1 MATLQKGVDLKKTK
15 PYPSGS
21 QASSFSQLSALE
33 VRKPWKALSSS
44 QVCFEQSSATAQAAE
59 CEQVPVLSVRCGL
72 DNFPGAAKHFFW
84 GEETKN
90 WLIFSRQNNSSNF
103 NNFLLL
109 YWNSFAPKPAPAMT
123 PVIAAGF
130 SGGENI
136 PFPFCFLFS
145 QMLAIFLCFLQT
157 PAHLCV
163 IGKLGWT
170 QQLPNFSIK
179 LSRSPPKTGC
189 ASLQHLFCYPLTFC
203 LHITS
208 PETLSSHFLP
218 PSFPTTHCIL
228 FCWLWNHPFSL
239 TK

>member
-1 MATLQKGVDLKKTK
+1 MPLKWGSLEK
-15 PYPSGS
+15 PCPPPRSVLNRA
-21 QASSFSQLSALE
+21 QPQHRQLSVSRYLCC
-33 VRKPWKALSSS
+33 LSDVGWTISPLL
-44 QVCFEQSSATAQAAE
+44 QNT
-59 CEQVPVLSVRCGL
+59 
-72 DNFPGAAKHFFW
+72 FFG

-90 WLIFSRQNNSSNF
+90 WLIFSRQNNSNNF

-109 YWNSFAPKPAPAMT
+109 YCNSFAPKPAPPMT
-123 PVIAAGF
+123 PIIPAGF

-136 PFPFCFLFS
+136 PFPFCLFS

-170 QQLPNFSIK
+170 QQLPDFSIK

-218 PSFPTTHCIL
+218 PSFPTTHCIS
-228 FCWLWNHPFSL
+228 FYWLWNHPFSL

>member
-1 MATLQKGVDLKKTK
+1 MPLKWGSLEK
-15 PYPSGS
+15 PCPPPRSVLNRA
-21 QASSFSQLSALE
+21 QPRHKQLSVSRYLCC
-33 VRKPWKALSSS
+33 LSDVGWTIS
-44 QVCFEQSSATAQAAE
+44 
-59 CEQVPVLSVRCGL
+59 PVLQNIFLGGGR
-72 DNFPGAAKHFFW
+72 KQ
-84 GEETKN
+84 KN
-90 WLIFSRQNNSSNF
+90 GLIFSRQNNSSNF

-109 YWNSFAPKPAPAMT
+109 YWNSFAPKPAPPMT
-123 PVIAAGF
+123 PIIPAGF

-218 PSFPTTHCIL
+218 PSFPTTHCIS
-228 FCWLWNHPFSL
+228 CYWLWNHPFSL